1 VSKDRTIDI
10 KYTRHLLKMTDGGTI
25 SVDWATPAEN
35 GITRVEDRLCVVFPG
50 LSGGSDRGYVK
61 TLVNTLL
68 KNGYEVAVLHNRGVS
83 DTEYTSPE
91 FADLTRNEEFV
102 KSLEFIRK
110 NTTKK
115 LVGVGLSMG
124 ANMLMKIAAEM
135 QEFPLQAIVSV
146 NNPFDIWLGI
156 NLMRGKIYEKYLAEE
171 LRRNLVIR
179 NPLI

>member
-1 VSKDRTIDI
+1 
-10 KYTRHLLKMTDGGTI
+10 MADGGTI

-35 GITRVEDRLCVVFPG
+35 GIKKVEDRLCVIFPG

-61 TLVNTLL
+61 NLVRTLL
-68 KNGYEVAVLHNRGVS
+68 WDGYEVAVLHNRGVC

-102 KSLEFIRK
+102 KGLEFIRK

-124 ANMLMKIAAEM
+124 GNMMMKIAAEM
-135 QEFPLQAIVSV
+135 PEFPLKAIVSV
-146 NNPFDIWLGI
+146 NNPFDIWLSI
-156 NLMRGKIYEKYLAEE
+156 NLMRGKIYEKFLAVE
-171 LRRNLVIR
+171 LRKNLVIR

>member
-10 KYTRHLLKMTDGGTI
+10 KYTRHLLKMADGGTVSI
-25 SVDWATPAEN
+25 DWATPAEN
-35 GITRVEDRLCVVFPG
+35 NFTRVEEKLCVVFPG

-61 TLVNTLL
+61 NLVKTLL
-68 KNGYEVAVLHNRGVS
+68 DNGYEVAVLHNRGVG

-91 FADLTRNEEFV
+91 FADLSRNEEFV
-102 KSLEFIRK
+102 KSLEYIKK
-110 NTTKK
+110 NSTKK

-124 ANMLMKIAAEM
+124 GNMLMKIAAEM
-135 QEFPLQAIVSV
+135 HEFPLKAIVSI
-146 NNPFDIWLGI
+146 NNPFDIWLSI
-156 NLMRGKIYEKYLAEE
+156 NLMRGKIYEKHLALE